1 MLSEWDVFHVA
12 QLAPSAIEQIKD
24 TKWDT
29 YRPEHVTHT
38 LNLSSACIEMHD
50 AETPIHVEY
59 DQVRKH
65 FEQGW
70 LCDVSG
76 ILVELCKMKQ
86 SAVIKNKHGEQLKL
100 RVCEGLVEALES
112 HEGTEFH
119 FGNCEVSADKV
130 TFFFFFLFYD
140 FVC

>member
-1 MLSEWDVFHVA
+1 MFHVA
-12 QLAPSAIEQIKD
+12 QMAPSAIEQIKGAE
-24 TKWDT
+24 WPT
-29 YRPEHVTHT
+29 YRPEHVTHS
-38 LNLSSACIEMHD
+38 LNLSSASIEMHD
-50 AETPIHVEY
+50 PKTPIHVEF
-59 DQVRKH
+59 DHVRKH

-112 HEGTEFH
+112 R
-119 FGNCEVSADKV
+119 GNGVP
-130 TFFFFFLFYD
+130 LW
-140 FVC
+140 